1 MGCTLRVSGKSLD
14 VDEYLKLTSFKNIH
28 VYKKGEP
35 RFKTIPKGKKN
46 KLSGI
51 NIVINNGSF
60 DNLKRQIKTVMA
72 FLENNKKEIKRL
84 SNFKGV
90 EGSPVLDFGINIRN
104 YPAQFNR
111 FPAELVACAG
121 KLGLAIE
128 LSQYDFKDEINT

>member
-1 MGCTLRVSGKSLD
+1 MGCTLRASGKSFN
-14 VDEYLKLTSFKNIH
+14 VDEYLKITSFKNYH
-28 VYKKGEP
+28 VYKKGELK
-35 RFKTIPKGKKN
+35 FKTLPKGKKY

-60 DNLKRQIKTVMA
+60 DNLKRQIKIVMA
-72 FLENNKKEIKRL
+72 FLENNKKEIIRL
-84 SNFKGV
+84 SKFKGV
-90 EGSPVLDFGINIRN
+90 ESSPVLDFGINIRN

-128 LSQYDFKDEINT
+128 LSQYDFKDEIKT